1 MNSMRSFLLFA
12 WLMVAVILWMEW
24 NKEQQPAPPA
34 AQTTTQQ
41 ATATPEGLPPPVA
54 PAAAG
59 ATPATTPTAAP
70 GMSATVPAV
79 RTVTLA
85 NDVLRLVLDGG
96 HVRRADLLHY
106 RTARADDAPL
116 VRLLDDA
123 PSQRYLAQSGWS
135 SAQGAPDAGGFVP
148 EGATDL
154 ALADGANEVSAHF
167 TWTGADGVTI
177 RRTYTLA
184 RGSYALQ
191 VSDAVNNAG
200 TRPWTGNV
208 YRQLSRIPP
217 KIDHGLTSPER
228 FGFNGAAW
236 YTPEEK
242 YSKRTYEKFDDDGK
256 LDPIAVANA
265 KGGWVAL
272 LQHYFFTAWI
282 PQADQPANYELAH
295 VGDLYGIS
303 AAGPQ
308 FTVPAG
314 GSASSAARL
323 WIGPKLPD
331 QLATLSPGL
340 ERAMDYGIFR
350 HIAEPI
356 HRLLGLLHNATG
368 NWGWAIVLLV
378 LIIKLL
384 LYPLSAAQYKSTAK
398 MRKFQPRMA
407 QLKER
412 YADEPQ
418 KYQQAMMELYR
429 KEKINPAGGCLPVL
443 IQMPIFLSLYWVLIE
458 SVELRQ
464 APWMLWIQDLTSRD
478 PYFILPVIN
487 AAVMF
492 VTQRMTPMVGVDPI
506 QQRMFQLMPLIF
518 GVMFAFF
525 PAGLVLYWVTN
536 GALGLLQQWWMLRK
550 YGDKSGGT
558 GSAVVAKG

>member
-34 AQTTTQQ
+34 AAATTQPS
-41 ATATPEGLPPPVA
+41 TATPEGLPPPVA

-59 ATPATTPTAAP
+59 TTPAATSSAAP
-70 GMSATVPAV
+70 GMSATAPAV

-135 SAQGAPDAGGFVP
+135 SAQGAPDAAGFVP

-272 LQHYFFTAWI
+272 LQHYFFTAWV

-314 GSASSAARL
+314 GSASSTARL

-350 HIAEPI
+350 IIAEPI

-558 GSAVVAKG
+558 GTGVVAKG